1 MIICQLTLFKYVTIF
16 ISTNYFFHCRFWF
29 DNVECESNTR
39 AVPAINTP
47 LDDMDDMFSGE
58 CF

>member
-1 MIICQLTLFKYVTIF
+1 MIICQLTLFEYVTIF

-29 DNVECESNTR
+29 DNAECESNTR

-47 LDDMDDMFSGE
+47 LDDMLSGE